1 MRTCKQ
7 CGQSYNANILARG
20 EFGEGQVHYSIC
32 PHCGAQNDHWR
43 TIWAENGRVI
53 SEDIK

>member
-1 MRTCKQ
+1 MRTCKH
-7 CGQSYNANILARG
+7 CGHSYNANILARG

-32 PHCGAQNDHWR
+32 PNCGAQNDHWR